1 MKTSAPKR
9 KRPGSKYCCVVGCHN
24 SVANTKGKEP
34 IVRFY
39 SFSGKWYEPDRREAW
54 IRTVRRKN
62 SDGSPWL
69 LQKKKTRICSRH
81 FVNNAK
87 SESQANPAYLP
98 TLFPDVYKKRRVS
111 GERHDR
117 WARNLTSPHPPEEF
131 SPVDVLSNA
140 SEADRSPDANAQSK
154 ALEQGS
160 LLLTEETQTDPVCCK
175 GPLQLMLSATDGT
188 HGSTQVTHVA
198 QADKTWAS
206 RCGFL
211 GYESVKSSEQAL
223 QDLCSVTVTVFSMLL
238 NLLPEQW
245 YRSSDVT
252 KEDRLVLF
260 LMKLKLGVSLTAQ
273 GAIFGISKSTAS
285 RVFRVTL
292 DLLHREH
299 MFHE

>member
-198 QADKTWAS
+198 QADKDD
-206 RCGFL
+206 
-211 GYESVKSSEQAL
+211 K
-223 QDLCSVTVTVFSMLL
+223 
-238 NLLPEQW
+238 PE
-245 YRSSDVT
+245 D
-252 KEDRLVLF
+252 
-260 LMKLKLGVSLTAQ
+260 
-273 GAIFGISKSTAS
+273 
-285 RVFRVTL
+285 
-292 DLLHREH
+292 
-299 MFHE
+299 